1 MKRDSCQIAVVGVTA
16 RSGAAVAASKVEV
29 AVAAASKVEV
39 AVVAAS
45 KAAAA
50 SKVEVAA
57 VVGKWQKAEIAI
69 EPAGVAAENSLCN
82 CLSLSAE
89 NKDAVVKGLGW
100 QVRGWYHHGIDCC
113 KLACLLEFGHVLTS
127 ISYNII

>member
-1 MKRDSCQIAVVGVTA
+1 MVQI
-16 RSGAAVAASKVEV
+16 GAAV
-29 AVAAASKVEV
+29 AASKVEV

-57 VVGKWQKAEIAI
+57 VVGKWQKAEIAVVAI

-82 CLSLSAE
+82 CLSLFAG
-89 NKDAVVKGLGW
+89 NKDAAVKGLGW
-100 QVRGWYHHGIDCC
+100 QARG
-113 KLACLLEFGHVLTS
+113 
-127 ISYNII
+127 